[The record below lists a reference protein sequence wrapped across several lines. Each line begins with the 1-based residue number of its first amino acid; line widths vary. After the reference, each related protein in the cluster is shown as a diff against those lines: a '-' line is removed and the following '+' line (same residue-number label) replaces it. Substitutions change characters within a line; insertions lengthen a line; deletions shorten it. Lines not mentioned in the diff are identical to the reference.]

1 MTFKKFLE
9 TLIEDKLPID
19 KVKEDFIFYKNA
31 LNLKGKEDILFNN
44 LFDNIFWILKN
55 KFASFNCLYKDNEVM
70 YSELTT
76 ILYSQI
82 PQFLFL
88 QKKQLLES
96 LDTFGDINNWGSTMK
111 EKVKRD
117 LKLIET
123 TDNSTG
129 YIPIDSENLD
139 PYSKDNTNRENTKD
153 ETTTDDRNTVDFL
166 YFFSRM
172 KWNTASIELTTI
184 LKPYYTLF
192 LAFDVRD
199 NDIDYSLNRY
209 EELEERVGENELDIK
224 KLKFA
229 DENIAKEIDRIDN
242 TQTQDFIF
250 LSNRIDD
257 NKSKIEDNTSNINQ
271 ITNEL
276 NETKQ
281 TVNRNTS
288 NITINT
294 NNINN
299 INEKLSSSNF
309 VDFKGRYDTN
319 TTYKLN
325 DSVVFDIENITYW
338 FISLQNGNLNHTP
351 QLITNEWWLNV
362 NEPNVNVAN
371 YYQKGE
377 VDTLLANQKTL
388 LESEINTKASLT
400 SDNTFTGLNL
410 INNELKIVA
419 NANFYIDADVS
430 TKGETYGVNK
440 RYVDSLIGKIGFV
453 SYTASFIYYRN
464 ITKSKWVKIVDMP
477 ELTGCSIIGNY
488 ITIRSDYGI
497 EGTTWDNRFYWLVN
511 EETGTTSNW
520 DMQFLIQRKSATD
533 WPKLHAIT
541 TFDSDTT
548 FYIKATIFYI
558 KDDFFKTNP
567 KE

>member
-325 DSVVFDIENITYW
+325 DSVIFEIENITYW
-338 FISLQNGNLNHTP
+338 FISLKNNNLNHTP
-351 QLITNEWWLNV
+351 QLTTNEWWLNV

-377 VDTLLANQKTL
+377 VDTLLLEKANL
-388 LESEINTKASLT
+388 L
-400 SDNTFTGLNL
+400 SDNRFTGQNFFNSYVGLNGQIDVRGTQIL
-410 INNELKIVA
+410 YQSPKIMYSTFNNDSPVSKKYVDDLKIKSIQQ
-419 NANFYIDADVS
+419 NGNFVY
-430 TKGETYGVNK
+430 NK
-440 RYVDSLIGKIGFV
+440 TS
-453 SYTASFIYYRN
+453 N
-464 ITKSKWVKIVDMP
+464 KSKWMRLFSFPGLNNKKILSTVI
-477 ELTGCSIIGNY
+477 EIKS
-488 ITIRSDYGI
+488 SYGL
-497 EGTTWDNRFYWLVN
+497 EGTTWNNRFYWLVD
-511 EETGTTSNW
+511 EDGVTTSSW
-520 DMQFLIQRKSATD
+520 DMQFSLQRKAATD
-533 WPKLHAIT
+533 WPKLHMIT
-541 TFDSDTT
+541 SFDSDTI
-548 FYIKATIFYI
+548 FEIKITIYYV
-558 KDDFFKTNP
+558 
-567 KE
+567 E

>member
-153 ETTTDDRNTVDFL
+153 ETITDDRNTVDFL

-325 DSVVFDIENITYW
+325 DSVIFEIENITYW
-338 FISLQNGNLNHTP
+338 FISLKNNNLNHTP
-351 QLITNEWWLNV
+351 QLTTNEWWLNV

-377 VDTLLANQKTL
+377 VDTLLLEKANL
-388 LESEINTKASLT
+388 L
-400 SDNTFTGLNL
+400 SDNRFTGQNFFNSYVGLNGQIDVRGTQIL
-410 INNELKIVA
+410 YQSPKIMYSTFNNDSPVSKKYVDDLKIKSIQQ
-419 NANFYIDADVS
+419 NGNFVY
-430 TKGETYGVNK
+430 NK
-440 RYVDSLIGKIGFV
+440 TS
-453 SYTASFIYYRN
+453 N
-464 ITKSKWVKIVDMP
+464 KSKWMRLFSFPGLNNKKILSTVI
-477 ELTGCSIIGNY
+477 EIKS
-488 ITIRSDYGI
+488 SYGL
-497 EGTTWDNRFYWLVN
+497 EGTTWNNRFYWLVD
-511 EETGTTSNW
+511 EDGVTTSNW
-520 DMQFLIQRKSATD
+520 DMQFSLQRKAATD
-533 WPKLHAIT
+533 WPKLHMIT
-541 TFDSDTT
+541 SFDSDTI
-548 FYIKATIFYI
+548 FEIKITIYYV
-558 KDDFFKTNP
+558 
-567 KE
+567 E